1 LPVLN
6 GALQVSDT
14 VPSPA
19 VPVGVPARPGS
30 VSDNTRRS
38 VPRFTAGRLSPIS
51 LAASPRGSVPPEPI
65 RPLDASPKHLMV
77 ASLSTAQVCDAPATI
92 ARTVR
97 PVPSEI
103 AERLSPSS
111 PGWSPRLFCVPLPV
125 RPSAPS
131 PQHLAVALSSTAHVC
146 EAPALSATAVRPVPS
161 ATGTS
166 AVPISPVESPRSF
179 PLPDPRRPLD
189 P

>member
-65 RPLDASPKHLMV
+65 RPLDASPKHLRV
-77 ASLSTAQVCDAPATI
+77 ASSSTAQVCDAPATI

-111 PGWSPRLFCVPLPV
+111 PGWSPRFSNAPVPS
-125 RPSAPS
+125 RPLAPS

-161 ATGTS
+161 ATGNS
-166 AVPISPVESPRSF
+166 AEPISEDMSPMLS
-179 PLPDPRRPLD
+179 RP
-189 P
+189 